1 MSATYTLHARL
12 RVRRAPGIP
21 HALCFRGEWIMRN
34 SGAPR
39 REVGKVRL
47 RTTPLLFEN

>member
-1 MSATYTLHARL
+1 ML
-12 RVRRAPGIP
+12 
-21 HALCFRGEWIMRN
+21 N

-47 RTTPLLFEN
+47 RTTPLLLEN

>member
-1 MSATYTLHARL
+1 MH
-12 RVRRAPGIP
+12 
-21 HALCFRGEWIMRN
+21 N

-47 RTTPLLFEN
+47 RTTPLLFENRIRLRRPGERREP